1 MGKFRN
7 ENLRNKLAST
17 QPKAELVT
25 AAALPKP
32 NTKNRQGHDAYT
44 QDKWL
49 RLLTMLN
56 TLKLE
61 NQFYRSESETMRE
74 LKGLVDFCAKEDPY
88 FVAQCI
94 VYSRCVGEGMR
105 SINHLAASYLAPH
118 CAGLEWAK
126 RFYSLWS
133 KKTQAGGTVF
143 RPDDMAE
150 IVACFSAMNS
160 TAVTNAMKKGFKDAL
175 EKLDAYSLLKYKSSL
190 IDVINLVHPDPS
202 KSKATIEID
211 ATEYVTKLR
220 TLEKATKDKTKS
232 KSLLEKIKLNESVS
246 GTIRVSAFDAI
257 VLGLSASA
265 DTWEV
270 ANSDAGQEVAKA
282 IKEGKL
288 TEAEAKKVLNEAK
301 SENWE
306 ALLNDTKLGILAA
319 LRNIRSIL
327 TAGAKSTTVDKLCK
341 LLADP
346 AAIRKGMVMPYQI
359 DMANE
364 VLLSEFNSPDARK
377 ISKALLD
384 GYESSLPNLATAL
397 PGRTL
402 VMVDFSGSMGTP
414 VVDPKRKTS
423 YRSTCMDKAALI
435 AATVAKAT
443 NGDIIRFGS
452 SAEYVKWNPNSD
464 VFSIAR
470 SIKKDMGGTSLAS
483 AWRAAENSGVKYDRV
498 IILSDNECNRGSS
511 YSAYKSYLKSVGNP
525 YVYSVDLAAYGT
537 TQLAGDKVRFY
548 YGFGYS
554 MFEDIATCEFNP
566 NYHLEKVKKIKI

>member
-1 MGKFRN
+1 MAKFRN
-7 ENLRNKLAST
+7 QNLRSKLASM
-17 QPKAELVT
+17 QPKAELV
-25 AAALPKP
+25 AAAAVPKP
-32 NTKNRQGHDAYT
+32 NAKNRSGHDAYAL
-44 QDKWL
+44 DKWL

-61 NQFYRSESETMRE
+61 NQFYRSETETMRE
-74 LKGLVDFCAKEDPY
+74 LKGVVDSCAKEDPY

-133 KKTQAGGTVF
+133 KKTQSGGTLF
-143 RPDDMAE
+143 RPDDMSE
-150 IVACFSAMNS
+150 IIACFSALNK

-190 IDVINLVHPDPS
+190 VDVINLVHPDPS
-202 KSKATIEID
+202 KSKATVEIE
-211 ATEYVTKLR
+211 ASEYVSKLR
-220 TLEKATKDKTKS
+220 ALEKATKDKTKS
-232 KSLLEKIKLNESVS
+232 KALLEKIKLNESAS
-246 GTIRVSAFDAI
+246 GTIKVSALDAI
-257 VLGLSASA
+257 ILGLSASA

-282 IKEGKL
+282 VKEGKL
-288 TEAEAKKVLNEAK
+288 TEKEAEKLLNEAK

-306 ALLNDTKLGILAA
+306 ALLNDSKLGILAA

-341 LLADP
+341 LISDP
-346 AAIRKGMVMPYQI
+346 EAIRKGKVMPYQI

-364 VLLSEFNSPDARK
+364 VLLAEFSSPDARK
-377 ISKALLD
+377 ISQALLS
-384 GYESSLPNLATAL
+384 GYESSLPNLKEAL

-402 VMVDFSGSMGTP
+402 VMVDFSGSMSTP
-414 VVDPKRKTS
+414 VADPKRKTRYNS
-423 YRSTCMDKAALI
+423 SCMDKAALI
-435 AATVAKAT
+435 AATIAKAT

-452 SAEYVKWNPNSD
+452 GAEYVKWNPNAD

-470 SIKKDMGGTSLAS
+470 SIKKDMGGTSLSA
-483 AWRAAENSGVKYDRV
+483 AWRAAEASGVKYDRV

-537 TQLAGDKVRFY
+537 TQLVGDNVRFY
-548 YGFGYS
+548 YGYGYS
-554 MFEDIATCEFNP
+554 MFDDIATCEFNP
-566 NYHLEKVKKIKI
+566 NYHIEKVKKIVI